1 MNHLNANVFNG
12 SKDTLRLRS
21 EEAVMSEVCDV
32 TPLVLVKVV
41 MAVICCEWPLSS
53 CSRSPV
59 WTEIEAISDT
69 VLGAISQTA
78 EIIPSQCITSTFH
91 TRTRPS
97 SPAEANLGMWD
108 QRYASFLVFRLKWQL
123 SSFTSSLSVAKKH
136 WVNLCDSEE
145 LFPVGTS
152 LPEQSHKK
160 TSVHRPS
167 TLTWPLTFNR
177 LHYLLPKPTD
187 RMSR

>member
-1 MNHLNANVFNG
+1 
-12 SKDTLRLRS
+12 
-21 EEAVMSEVCDV
+21 MSEVCDA
-32 TPLVLVKVV
+32 TPLLLVKVV

-53 CSRSPV
+53 CSLSPV

-69 VLGAISQTA
+69 VSGAISQTA

-97 SPAEANLGMWD
+97 SPAEANLRMWD

-123 SSFTSSLSVAKKH
+123 SSFTSSLSVAKH
-136 WVNLCDSEE
+136 TE
-145 LFPVGTS
+145 LISVLVKNYFQWTH
-152 LPEQSHKK
+152 LHQINRIKK

-167 TLTWPLTFNR
+167 TLTWPLTLNR

>member
-1 MNHLNANVFNG
+1 
-12 SKDTLRLRS
+12 
-21 EEAVMSEVCDV
+21 MSEVCDV
-32 TPLVLVKVV
+32 TSLLLVKVV

-53 CSRSPV
+53 CSLSPV

-108 QRYASFLVFRLKWQL
+108 QRYAAFLVFRLKWQL
-123 SSFTSSLSVAKKH
+123 SSFTSSLSVAKNTELISVSVKNYFQWAH
-136 WVNLCDSEE
+136 LC
-145 LFPVGTS
+145 
-152 LPEQSHKK
+152 QRNRIKK

-167 TLTWPLTFNR
+167 TLTWPLTLNC